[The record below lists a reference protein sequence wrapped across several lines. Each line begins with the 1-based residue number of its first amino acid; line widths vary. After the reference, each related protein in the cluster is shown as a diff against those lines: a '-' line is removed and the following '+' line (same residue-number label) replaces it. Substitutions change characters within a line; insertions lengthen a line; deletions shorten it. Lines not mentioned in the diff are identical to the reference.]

1 MWRTAYVRLFAF
13 PATFLVNSSGF
24 ISVAEMIHCP
34 GRGFCALK
42 ITVIIQV
49 TANPDL
55 VGRFVNCAHS
65 ESYPHE
71 Q

>member
-13 PATFLVNSSGF
+13 PVAFLVNSSGF

-34 GRGFCALK
+34 RRGFSAQQ

-55 VGRFVNCAHS
+55 VGRFVNCALR
-65 ESYPHE
+65 E
-71 Q
+71 QPP